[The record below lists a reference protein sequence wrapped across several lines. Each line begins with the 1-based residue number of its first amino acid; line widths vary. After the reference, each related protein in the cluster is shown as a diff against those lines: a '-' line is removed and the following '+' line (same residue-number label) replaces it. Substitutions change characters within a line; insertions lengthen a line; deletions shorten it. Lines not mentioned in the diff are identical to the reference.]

1 MIQIIN
7 TGVANIR
14 SLEAAF
20 DRLQQPWQL
29 TEDADKIAAATHV
42 VLPGVGSFS
51 AAAEALDRLGLRA
64 AVIERIDNDKPLL
77 CICLGM
83 QLLAE
88 SSEEAPGFAG
98 LGVIPHQIKR
108 FSSAVPVPQL
118 GWNEVRPCVAADAAS
133 GSSSSERGSSER
145 GSSTQNPTAP
155 FLAGEAYFAN
165 SFRLT
170 ECPDGWGCAETE
182 YDGPFISSIW
192 RGRILACQFHPELS
206 GAWGQQLLCNWIG

>member
-29 TEDADKIAAATHV
+29 TEDANQIASATHV
-42 VLPGVGSFS
+42 VLPGVGAFS
-51 AAAEALDRLGLRA
+51 AAAEAIDRLGLRE
-64 AVIERIDNDKPLL
+64 AVIERIARDKPLL

-88 SSEEAPGFAG
+88 SSEEAPGVAG
-98 LGVIPHQIKR
+98 LSVIPHQIKR
-108 FSSAVPVPQL
+108 FSNTVAVPQL
-118 GWNEVRPCVAADAAS
+118 GWNEVRPRSANAASS
-133 GSSSSERGSSER
+133 GSSSSNA
-145 GSSTQNPTAP
+145 NPPTP
-155 FLAGEAYFAN
+155 FVTGEAYFAN

-192 RGRILACQFHPELS
+192 RGRVLACQFHPELS
-206 GAWGQQLLCNWIG
+206 GAWGQQLLANWIGNPHA

>member
-1 MIQIIN
+1 MIRIIN

-29 TEDADKIAAATHV
+29 TEDANQIESASHV
-42 VLPGVGSFS
+42 VLPGVGAFA
-51 AAAEALDRLGLRA
+51 AAAEAIDRLGLRQS
-64 AVIERIDNDKPLL
+64 VIDRIASDKRLL

-88 SSEEAPGFAG
+88 SSEEAPGVPG

-108 FSSAVPVPQL
+108 FSNAVAVPQL
-118 GWNEVRPCVAADAAS
+118 GWNEVRPLP
-133 GSSSSERGSSER
+133 SERSAGSHSEN
-145 GSSTQNPTAP
+145 GPTP
-155 FLAGEAYFAN
+155 YEAGEAYFAN

-170 ECPDGWGCAETE
+170 ECPDGWGCAETQ
-182 YDGPFISSIW
+182 YDGTFVSSIW
-192 RGRILACQFHPELS
+192 RGRVLACQFHPELS
-206 GAWGQQLLCNWIG
+206 GVWGQQLLANWVGEI